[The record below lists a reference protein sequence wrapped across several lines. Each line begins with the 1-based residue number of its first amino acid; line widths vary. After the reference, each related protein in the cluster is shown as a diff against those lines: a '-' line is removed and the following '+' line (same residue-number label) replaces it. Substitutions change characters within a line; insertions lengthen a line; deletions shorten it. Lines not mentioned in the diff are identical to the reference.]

1 MRLCGMHSVLSIIVL
16 YSKAHGNGV
25 GFYFALCRGYAAALL
40 RRMAVYWDSLVLF
53 YTDADLLLGQ
63 GGLGVALRSCA
74 ALRVWAAAFSRRF
87 WLR

>member
-53 YTDADLLLGQ
+53 CTDAALLLGQ
-63 GGLGVALRSCA
+63 GGVGVALPLQLWGDFLAPLMA
-74 ALRVWAAAFSRRF
+74 ALAAA
-87 WLR
+87 